1 MEESYFKKIMTS
13 LILFTLLVL
22 SFLILKP
29 ILLSIIFGVILA
41 FIFKP
46 VYDWINNRIK
56 SENLSAIIVCVFL
69 LIAIVVPLLFLT
81 PILINQFF
89 KFYFS
94 FQQVDLLSVFKEIFP
109 KISSESF
116 LNILDSVLQS
126 SMKKVVNYLADILT
140 INNIMDYFLKSFVTF
155 FTFFFVLRDKNK
167 IMDYIRSLLPFSKDI
182 EKKLF
187 KSSRDITYS
196 MIYGQFI
203 IGIIQGIII
212 GLGLFI
218 FKVPNPIFLTL
229 LAILAGIF
237 PIVGTALI
245 WIPVVIYLLVA
256 GSIFSAFGIIIFGII
271 SSSIDNFLRPI
282 IVSKRTKINSSII
295 IIGMIGGLFLF
306 GILGLILGPLI
317 LSYLLIFIELYRNK
331 KTSGLLIKIE

>member
-69 LIAIVVPLLFLT
+69 LIVIVAPLLFLT

-116 LNILDSVLQS
+116 LEILDSVLQS